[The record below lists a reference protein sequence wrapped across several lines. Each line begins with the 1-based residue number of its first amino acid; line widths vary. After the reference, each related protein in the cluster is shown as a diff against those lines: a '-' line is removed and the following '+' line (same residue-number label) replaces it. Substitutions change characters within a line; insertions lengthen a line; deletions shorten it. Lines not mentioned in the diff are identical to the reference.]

1 MNEFSFYCNF
11 FRIINQE
18 TDEPDGE
25 RKRSTKLDMM
35 KIPNEFMIASNKMI
49 LERSKNTAIT
59 FMYVQKPPIS
69 TEGMDENNLNEMR
82 IRYFELL
89 SMLTENLP
97 PTVLVHGL
105 HAVTSTAI

>member
-1 MNEFSFYCNF
+1 MQL
-11 FRIINQE
+11 FRIVNQE
-18 TDEPDGE
+18 SDVPDGE

-35 KIPNEFMIASNKMI
+35 KIPNEFMMASNKMI
-49 LERSKNTAIT
+49 LERCKNTAIT
-59 FMYVQKPPIS
+59 FMYVQKPPNS
-69 TEGMDENNLNEMR
+69 AEGVNENNLNEMR